1 MISGTGFNYK
11 IGVELAE
18 QAAGAGADAIL
29 ALPPYYPNSDDSSL
43 LDYYAAIGDATSLPL
58 FVYSRDWVNP
68 IPAWVERLATKVPTL
83 IAWKDGQGN
92 IRRYQQIIHRL
103 GDRLYWIGG
112 TGDDVMA
119 DLISGGRQ

>member
-1 MISGTGFNYK
+1 VEEVNGRIPVISGTGFNYK

-29 ALPPYYPNSDDSSL
+29 ALPPYYPNSDDSSH

-68 IPAWVERLATKVPTL
+68 TPAWVKIGHEGPYFDCLERWARGHTTLPTDHPPIGRPAVL
-83 IAWKDGQGN
+83 D
-92 IRRYQQIIHRL
+92 RRHR
-103 GDRLYWIGG
+103 
-112 TGDDVMA
+112 
-119 DLISGGRQ
+119 